1 MKKKVEAVSKLTE
14 LQHYLKIN
22 IGIKIEHIW
31 LRSYCKKKTFCSFKK
46 TRLIPE
52 KILSVEVQR
61 AFISILVCL
70 FERPQMTKI

>member
-31 LRSYCKKKTFCSFKK
+31 LRSYCKKNPFALLK
-46 TRLIPE
+46 R
-52 KILSVEVQR
+52 QD
-61 AFISILVCL
+61 
-70 FERPQMTKI
+70 